1 MQHFDRIGPAPRERP
16 PSLYREMAYR
26 PPSHIGRDGASLRM
40 VAAMAEP
47 FLPAARSLFE
57 GEEAAARWLTPF
69 AGEALESD
77 AQYYR
82 RRSKEEGRAAGE
94 AAVPEARAAH
104 QELADRYA
112 RLARR
117 AMRSRGGVPSHHQ
130 AAGRSR
136 VAAVLRRRF
145 GLSAGGRARLRV
157 QEASRPISFSLTG
170 EQAVRSLVGLG

>member
-16 PSLYREMAYR
+16 PSLYRETAYR
-26 PPSHIGRDGASLRM
+26 PPSHIGRDCASMRM

-47 FLPAARSLFE
+47 FLPAGRSLFE
-57 GEEAAARWLTPF
+57 GEAAARRLTPF

-82 RRSKEEGRAAGE
+82 RRSKAEGRAARE

-112 RLARR
+112 SLARR
-117 AMRSRGGVPSHHQ
+117 AIRSRGGAPSHHQ
-130 AAGRSR
+130 SAARSR

-157 QEASRPISFSLTG
+157 QEASRPVSFSLTG
-170 EQAVRSLVGLG
+170 KQAVRSLVSLG